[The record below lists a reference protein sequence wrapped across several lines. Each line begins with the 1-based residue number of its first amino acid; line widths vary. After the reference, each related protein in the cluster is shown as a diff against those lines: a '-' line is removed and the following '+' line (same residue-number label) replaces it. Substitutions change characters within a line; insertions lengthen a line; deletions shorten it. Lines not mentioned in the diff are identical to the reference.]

1 MLQNE
6 YLPAKIGVDT
16 AENKPL
22 KVWGSLTYL
31 TRNLKLS
38 KLAVGSIHAGGV
50 LCSNLRGFLD
60 GRTVVGCGSIGRL
73 YVIQF
78 SLVAFRCLVRGV
90 TSGSDEALGAAG

>member
-1 MLQNE
+1 MKWSPLSSAFVATAATS
-6 YLPAKIGVDT
+6 LPAV
-16 AENKPL
+16 
-22 KVWGSLTYL
+22 GSVM
-31 TRNLKLS
+31 
-38 KLAVGSIHAGGV
+38 LAVGSIHAGGV